1 MARLGELMRQAKCL
15 VAGPTLALVVLEAK
29 RLLDLKSRIT
39 EEDVDAACRAAAACS
54 MDRVQLGAVHAIFRE
69 VAPDRIWPEALR
81 QGGED

>member
-15 VAGPTLALVVLEAK
+15 VAGPTLALVVREAK
-29 RLLDLKSRIT
+29 RLLDLQGRLT
-39 EEDVDAACRAAAACS
+39 EGDVDAACRAVAACG
-54 MDRVQLGAVHAIFRE
+54 MDTVQLGAVYAIFRE